1 MVTGTKKN
9 YIVSG
14 PRRLQHEFRVGIGK
28 LFKLF
33 DAHMLGES
41 EDCRSESRVWRR
53 KSTAGQTVSEQQ
65 ENRRSG
71 HKPFIR
77 AKLDA
82 CVNRMA
88 FLVKNLLQ
96 VINKPLWQ
104 LSKCSILCRPSVCL
118 VTHKPLSMVVTMK
131 PKIGPDPFKT
141 ARFAAMPFL
150 QPCQLQTVQGLAGMK
165 TKTSLKK
172 RCKDCFFVR
181 RRGRLYVYCK
191 SHPRHKQRQG

>member
-1 MVTGTKKN
+1 
-9 YIVSG
+9 
-14 PRRLQHEFRVGIGK
+14 
-28 LFKLF
+28 
-33 DAHMLGES
+33 
-41 EDCRSESRVWRR
+41 
-53 KSTAGQTVSEQQ
+53 
-65 ENRRSG
+65 
-71 HKPFIR
+71 
-77 AKLDA
+77 
-82 CVNRMA
+82 MA

-131 PKIGPDPFKT
+131 PKIGPDPFNT
-141 ARFAAMPFL
+141 ARFAVMPFL
-150 QPCQLQTVQGLAGMK
+150 QPCQLQTVQDLAGMK
-165 TKTSLKK
+165 TKSSLKK

>member
-1 MVTGTKKN
+1 
-9 YIVSG
+9 
-14 PRRLQHEFRVGIGK
+14 
-28 LFKLF
+28 
-33 DAHMLGES
+33 MLGEC
-41 EDCRSESRVWRR
+41 ENCGSESRVWRW
-53 KSTAGQTVSEQQ
+53 KATASQYP
-65 ENRRSG
+65 RSRG
-71 HKPFIR
+71 IDVP
-77 AKLDA
+77 DA

-104 LSKCSILCRPSVCL
+104 LSKCSVLCRPSVCL

-131 PKIGPDPFKT
+131 PKIGPDPIKT
-141 ARFAAMPFL
+141 VRFAAMPFL
-150 QPCQLQTVQGLAGMK
+150 QPCQLQTVQDLAGMK